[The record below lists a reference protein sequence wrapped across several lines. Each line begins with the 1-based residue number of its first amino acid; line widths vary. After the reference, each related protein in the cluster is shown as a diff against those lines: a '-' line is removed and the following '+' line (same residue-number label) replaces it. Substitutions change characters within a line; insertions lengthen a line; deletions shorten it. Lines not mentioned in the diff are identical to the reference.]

1 MPQDGGFYVQPG
13 DKGDAPQKAFSSKPK
28 LVWEDT
34 VEDRARAVVECWI
47 EDCLEF
53 GSRPACSEVQER
65 RLLRQIEVAI
75 HAQRTEW
82 QEVTE

>member
-1 MPQDGGFYVQPG
+1 MENNAKTSFHD
-13 DKGDAPQKAFSSKPK
+13 DLADLLTMRPK

-34 VEDRARAVVECWI
+34 VEDRARAVVGCYLEDVNEHQNPGELVTLSLFERNVLIHHI
-47 EDCLEF
+47 E
-53 GSRPACSEVQER
+53 
-65 RLLRQIEVAI
+65 IAI